1 MNLTKE
7 KLIAFWNKRE
17 EIFEK
22 SENKDLVER
31 FDKINELF
39 DKFQTITVE
48 VDENQNKVV
57 VQRAGDENN
66 KLEIKDID
74 CSYFGIINDNRSF
87 CRDRTKG
94 NEPVYLMAKDL
105 SYDKSYW
112 KNLIQDIGCL
122 LSGYDFPS
130 EIVNKYKM
138 TEEFRILSNK
148 KSEYNDNG
156 SLLTGGQ
163 YQAPSSQLSGNNY
176 FFWVLNT
183 ITDIKADNF
192 NPQESHLVLSYP
204 KSGILKKEQKQR
216 EMLERRFPYK
226 FFYMWTHKDVVIH
239 PFSLKAYKNFIT
251 QKEAPLQYDA
261 DQAMNQKYNDFATN
275 WKAYSDGIVNIITER
290 DPSASSNRAATVAE
304 LSKLISIIMARETD
318 IKNIRDL
325 VETGNKAI
333 ILWGPPGT
341 GKTYQATA
349 LVREML
355 SIPEKGT
362 EEENEQELRK
372 YQFSMPKFSNSSKNE
387 KTEGREQEETK
398 DGAVQEVTKEEN
410 KQELSGLYD
419 IVQFHPN
426 YTYEDFVGGISPELN
441 GRSLGYTLKTG
452 RFKAFCDEAAKLEN
466 SKKKFI
472 FIIDEINRADL
483 SAVFGELLY
492 ALEYRGRPIS
502 IPNFDKTFTIPP
514 NVYIVGT
521 MNNVD
526 KSLVSFDLALRR
538 RFGFFKVMPNM
549 KVLENLS
556 KYINEETLS
565 AYIERCEKLNA
576 SISDKNSLGLGDD
589 YQIGHAYFL
598 KIKDFLPKESPEEPK
613 FDKPAESPVPSTEDL
628 KSAEIEETSVPSME
642 DLKSA
647 EPKETSVPPTD
658 KSESDEPE
666 EDSVLPNLT
675 TFELEKL
682 WVYHIEPLLE
692 EYLGNKLDDDD
703 TKKKII
709 GLRNAFTEEFKA

>member
-57 VQRAGDENN
+57 VQGAGDENN

-74 CSYFGIINDNRSF
+74 CSYFGITKDRRDF

-94 NEPVYLMAKDL
+94 QEPVSLMAKNL
-105 SYDKSYW
+105 PNTQLNW
-112 KNLIQDIGCL
+112 RNLIQDIGCL
-122 LSGYDFPS
+122 LSGYVFSSD
-130 EIVNKYKM
+130 ILDKYKM

-148 KSEYNDNG
+148 KIAYDDNG
-156 SLLTGGQ
+156 SLLSGGQ
-163 YQAPSSQLSGNNY
+163 FQAASSQLSGNNY
-176 FFWVLNT
+176 FFWVLKT
-183 ITDIKADNF
+183 IADIKADAF
-192 NPQESHLVLSYP
+192 DPQDSHLVLSYP
-204 KSGILKKEQKQR
+204 KSGVLEKEQNQKA
-216 EMLERRFPYK
+216 MLEKRFPYK
-226 FFYMWTHKDVVIH
+226 FFYMWTHKDMVIH

-251 QKEAPLQYDA
+251 QKDAFLRYEA
-261 DQAMNQKYNDFATN
+261 DQAMNQKYNDFAVN

-355 SIPEKGT
+355 SIPERET
-362 EEENEQELRK
+362 EEENEQELENYR
-372 YQFSMPKFSNSSKNE
+372 FSIPKSSDLSE
-387 KTEGREQEETK
+387 KKTK
-398 DGAVQEVTKEEN
+398 DGNEREETNGEEAQDEKKGEGAHEDAEKGN

-492 ALEYRGRPIS
+492 ALEYRGRSIS

-613 FDKPAESPVPSTEDL
+613 FDKPVESPVPSTE
-628 KSAEIEETSVPSME
+628 E
-642 DLKSA
+642 LKSA

>member
-7 KLIAFWNKRE
+7 KLVAFWNKRK

-22 SENKDLVER
+22 PENEDLVER
-31 FDKINELF
+31 FNKIDELF
-39 DKFQTITVE
+39 DVFQTITVE
-48 VDENQNKVV
+48 AHEDQNKVV
-57 VQRAGDENN
+57 VQRAGDESN
-66 KLEIKDID
+66 KLELKDID

-105 SYDKSYW
+105 SYDKPYW

-183 ITDIKADNF
+183 IADIKADNF

-251 QKEAPLQYDA
+251 QKDETLRYDA
-261 DQAMNQKYNDFATN
+261 DQAMNQEYKGFAEK
-275 WKAYSDGIVNIITER
+275 WKAYSDSIVEIITKR
-290 DPSASSNRAATVAE
+290 DSSASSNLAATIAE

-349 LVREML
+349 LVKEML
-355 SIPEKGT
+355 SIPEKET
-362 EEENEQELRK
+362 EEENEQELEK
-372 YQFSMPKFSNSSKNE
+372 YRFLIPVSSNSSKKE
-387 KTEGREQEETK
+387 KAEGSEQEETK
-398 DGAVQEVTKEEN
+398 DGTVQEITKEEN

-426 YTYEDFVGGISPELN
+426 YTYEDFVGGISPKLN
-441 GRSLGYTLKTG
+441 GDALGYILKTG

-502 IPNFDKTFTIPP
+502 IPNFDAPFTIPP

-556 KYINEETLS
+556 KYIDEDTLS

-576 SISDKNSLGLGDD
+576 SISDKDSLGLGED

-598 KIKDFLPKESPEEPK
+598 KIKDFLPKASPEEPK
-613 FDKPAESPVPSTEDL
+613 
-628 KSAEIEETSVPSME
+628 
-642 DLKSA
+642 SA
-647 EPKETSVPPTD
+647 EPEESSVPPTNE
-658 KSESDEPE
+658 SESDEPE

-692 EYLGNKLDDDD
+692 EYLGNKLDDDRIKNKIAD
-703 TKKKII
+703 LKKT
-709 GLRNAFTEEFKA
+709 FTEEFKA

>member
-7 KLIAFWNKRE
+7 KLIALWKTRS
-17 EIFEK
+17 EIFADEHNKAYVDRFEK
-22 SENKDLVER
+22 INSIFDNLKDMDVEVYSRENKVIV
-31 FDKINELF
+31 K
-39 DKFQTITVE
+39 KTVGE
-48 VDENQNKVV
+48 TNP
-57 VQRAGDENN
+57 
-66 KLEIKDID
+66 LEITGINCED
-74 CSYFGIINDNRSF
+74 YFGITKDSREFCRNRSV
-87 CRDRTKG
+87 DG
-94 NEPVYLMAKDL
+94 EPVTMMAKLL
-105 SYDKSYW
+105 SGEDSDW
-112 KNLIQDIGCL
+112 KIFIQDIGCL
-122 LSGYDFPS
+122 LSGYEFS
-130 EIVNKYKM
+130 KEIQDHYHM
-138 TEEFRILSNK
+138 REEYRILSNTR
-148 KSEYNDNG
+148 SGYDDNG

-176 FFWVLNT
+176 FFWVIKT
-183 ITDIKADNF
+183 IVDIKAGDF
-192 NPQESHLVLSYP
+192 IPQNSHLVLSYP
-204 KSGILKKEQKQR
+204 KSGVLENEQNQKA
-216 EMLERRFPYK
+216 MLERRFPYK
-226 FFYMWTHKDVVIH
+226 FFYMWAHKNDVIH
-239 PFSLKAYKNFIT
+239 PFSLKTYKNFIT
-251 QKEAPLQYDA
+251 QNDVSLRYDA
-261 DQAMNQKYNDFATN
+261 DQAMNQKYNDFAAN
-275 WKAYSDGIVNIITER
+275 WKAYSDGIVKIIADS
-290 DPSASSNRAATVAE
+290 DPSASSDPAITITE

-355 SIPEKGT
+355 SIPEK
-362 EEENEQELRK
+362 EKKEDDEQELRK
-372 YQFSMPKFSNSSKNE
+372 NHFPIIGSLGS
-387 KTEGREQEETK
+387 
-398 DGAVQEVTKEEN
+398 
-410 KQELSGLYD
+410 YD

-426 YTYEDFVGGISPELN
+426 YTYEDFVGGISPKLN
-441 GRSLGYTLKTG
+441 GDALGYILKTG
-452 RFKAFCDEAAKLEN
+452 RFKAFCDEAAKKEN
-466 SKKKFI
+466 SDKKFI

-502 IPNFDKTFTIPP
+502 IPNFEDPFTIPL

-556 KYINEETLS
+556 KYIDEETLS
-565 AYIERCEKLNA
+565 AYIERCGKLNA
-576 SISDKNSLGLGDD
+576 SISDKNILGLGED

-598 KIKDFLPKESPEEPK
+598 KIKDFLPKESLEK
-613 FDKPAESPVPSTEDL
+613 L
-628 KSAEIEETSVPSME
+628 KSAESEET
-642 DLKSA
+642 
-647 EPKETSVPPTD
+647 
-658 KSESDEPE
+658 
-666 EDSVLPNLT
+666 SVLPNLT

-703 TKKKII
+703 TKKKIV
-709 GLRNAFTEEFKA
+709 GLKKAFTEEFKA

>member
-17 EIFEK
+17 EIFGK
-22 SENKDLVER
+22 PENDDLVKR
-31 FDKINELF
+31 FNKINELF
-39 DKFQTITVE
+39 DEFQTITVNA
-48 VDENQNKVV
+48 DENQNKVI
-57 VQRAGDENN
+57 VQRAGDEHN
-66 KLEIKDID
+66 KLEIQDID
-74 CSYFGIINDNRSF
+74 CSYFGITKDSRDF

-94 NEPVYLMAKDL
+94 QEPVSLMANKL
-105 SYDKSYW
+105 SDVEGHW
-112 KNLIQDIGCL
+112 KNLIQDVGCL
-122 LSGYDFPS
+122 LSGYDFS
-130 EIVNKYKM
+130 SDILEKYKM

-148 KSEYNDNG
+148 KIAYNDNG
-156 SLLTGGQ
+156 SLLSGGQ
-163 YQAPSSQLSGNNY
+163 FQAASSQLSGNNY
-176 FFWVLNT
+176 FFWVLKT
-183 ITDIKADNF
+183 IADIEAGTF
-192 NPQESHLVLSYP
+192 NPPNSHLVLSYP
-204 KSGILKKEQKQR
+204 KTGVLDKEQNQR
-216 EMLERRFPYK
+216 EMLEKRFPYK
-226 FFYMWTHKDVVIH
+226 FFYMWTHKKEVIH

-251 QKEAPLQYDA
+251 QKDETLRYDA
-261 DQAMNQKYNDFATN
+261 DQAMDQKYNDFVAN
-275 WKAYSDGIVNIITER
+275 WKAYSDGIVKTITER
-290 DPSASSNRAATVAE
+290 DPSASSDFATTIAE

-349 LVREML
+349 LVKEML
-355 SIPEKGT
+355 SIPEKET
-362 EEENEQELRK
+362 EEENEQELEK
-372 YQFSMPKFSNSSKNE
+372 YRFLIPESSNSSK
-387 KTEGREQEETK
+387 KVKADGSEQEETK
-398 DGAVQEVTKEEN
+398 DGTAQEITKEEN

-426 YTYEDFVGGISPELN
+426 YTYEDFVGGISPELD
-441 GRSLGYTLKTG
+441 GKALGYTLKTG
-452 RFKAFCDEAAKLEN
+452 RFKAFCDEAAKSEN
-466 SKKKFI
+466 SGKKFI

-502 IPNFDKTFTIPP
+502 IPNFKDTFTIPP

-576 SISDKNSLGLGDD
+576 SISDKNSLGLGED
-589 YQIGHAYFL
+589 YQIGHAYLL
-598 KIKDFLPKESPEEPK
+598 KIKDFLPKVSPEEPK
-613 FDKPAESPVPSTEDL
+613 SAESES
-628 KSAEIEETSVPSME
+628 EEN
-642 DLKSA
+642 
-647 EPKETSVPPTD
+647 
-658 KSESDEPE
+658 SD
-666 EDSVLPNLT
+666 LPNLT

-692 EYLGNKLDDDD
+692 EYLGNKLDDERI
-703 TKKKII
+703 KNKIKD
-709 GLRNAFTEEFKA
+709 LRKAFTEEFKA